1 LQIIA
6 STARAHARSLSVYHV
21 INRPSSKSVLAREE
35 GDVMARRATNVTRT
49 RIQDVALALFRTR
62 GYDATSL
69 QQIAADL
76 DVTKAALYYHFPS
89 KARLLHSLADPFLDE
104 ECTLLEG
111 YTDGPLADAARC
123 ALASA
128 LIDLLLAHR
137 PVVAWLTRDLAA
149 LAQPAIGARVE
160 ANTERLQRLL
170 AGSDQSVAGQ
180 VRAAAAVGAL
190 TRPVAVLNDV
200 HLSDLRGTILAAALG
215 ALGNE
220 SE

>member
-1 LQIIA
+1 
-6 STARAHARSLSVYHV
+6 
-21 INRPSSKSVLAREE
+21 
-35 GDVMARRATNVTRT
+35 MARCATNVTRT
-49 RIQDVALALFRTR
+49 RIQAVARARFARC

-89 KARLLHSLADPFLDE
+89 KARLLHSLADPFLDG

-111 YTDGPLADAARC
+111 YTDGPLADAARR

-137 PVVAWLTRDLAA
+137 PVVAWLTRDLSA
-149 LAQPAIGARVE
+149 LAQPGIGARVA

-170 AGSDQSVAGQ
+170 GGAGPDGVGQ

-190 TRPVAVLNDV
+190 TRPVAVLED
-200 HLSDLRGTILAAALG
+200 LDLGDLRGTILAAAL
-215 ALGNE
+215 
-220 SE
+220 

>member
-1 LQIIA
+1 
-6 STARAHARSLSVYHV
+6 
-21 INRPSSKSVLAREE
+21 
-35 GDVMARRATNVTRT
+35 MARRATNVTRT
-49 RIQDVALALFRTR
+49 RIQAVARARFARC

-69 QQIAADL
+69 QEIAADL

-89 KARLLHSLADPFLDE
+89 KAELLHILADPLLDGE
-104 ECTLLEG
+104 RTLLAG
-111 YTDGPLADAARC
+111 YTDGPLDDAARR
-123 ALASA
+123 ALTSA

-137 PVVAWLTRDLAA
+137 PVVAWLTRDLSA
-149 LAQPAIGARVE
+149 LAQPEIGERVE

-170 AGSDQSVAGQ
+170 AGSDQSVGGQ

-200 HLSDLRGTILAAALG
+200 HLGDLRGTILAAALG
-215 ALGNE
+215 ALG

>member
-1 LQIIA
+1 
-6 STARAHARSLSVYHV
+6 
-21 INRPSSKSVLAREE
+21 
-35 GDVMARRATNVTRT
+35 MARRATNVTRT
-49 RIQDVALALFRTR
+49 RIQDVALALFATR

-69 QQIAADL
+69 QEIATAL

-89 KARLLHSLADPFLDE
+89 KAELLHSLADPFLDGE
-104 ECTLLEG
+104 RTLLAG
-111 YTDGPLADAARC
+111 YTDGPLDDAARRE
-123 ALASA
+123 LTSA

-137 PVVAWLTRDLAA
+137 PVVAWLTRDLSA
-149 LAQPAIGARVE
+149 LAQPEIGERVE

-170 AGSDQSVAGQ
+170 AGSDQSMAGQ

-215 ALGNE
+215 ALGME
-220 SE
+220 

>member
-1 LQIIA
+1 
-6 STARAHARSLSVYHV
+6 
-21 INRPSSKSVLAREE
+21 
-35 GDVMARRATNVTRT
+35 MARRATNVTRT
-49 RIQDVALALFRTR
+49 RIQDVALALFATR

-69 QQIAADL
+69 QEIATAL

-89 KARLLHSLADPFLDE
+89 KAELLHSLADPFLDGE
-104 ECTLLEG
+104 RTLLAG
-111 YTDGPLADAARC
+111 YTDGPLDDAARR
-123 ALASA
+123 ALTSA

-137 PVVAWLTRDLAA
+137 PVVAWLTRDLSA
-149 LAQPAIGARVE
+149 LAQPEIGERVE

-170 AGSDQSVAGQ
+170 AGSDQSVAGR

-215 ALGNE
+215 ALGLE
-220 SE
+220 SADGATPSRPAPP

>member
-1 LQIIA
+1 
-6 STARAHARSLSVYHV
+6 
-21 INRPSSKSVLAREE
+21 
-35 GDVMARRATNVTRT
+35 MARRASNVTRT
-49 RIQDVALALFRTR
+49 RIQDVALALFATR

-69 QQIAADL
+69 QEIASAL

-89 KARLLHSLADPFLDE
+89 KAELLHSLADPLLDE
-104 ECTLLEG
+104 ERSLLAG
-111 YTDGPLADAARC
+111 YTDGPLDDAARRE
-123 ALASA
+123 LTSA
-128 LIDLLLAHR
+128 LIDLLLARR
-137 PVVAWLTRDLAA
+137 PVVAWLTRDLSA
-149 LAQPAIGARVE
+149 LAQPEIGERVE

-215 ALGNE
+215 ALGME
-220 SE
+220 

>member
-1 LQIIA
+1 
-6 STARAHARSLSVYHV
+6 
-21 INRPSSKSVLAREE
+21 
-35 GDVMARRATNVTRT
+35 MARRATNVTRT
-49 RIQDVALALFRTR
+49 RIQAVARARFARC

-76 DVTKAALYYHFPS
+76 DVTKAALYYHFPA
-89 KARLLHSLADPFLDE
+89 KARLLHSLADPFLDGE
-104 ECTLLEG
+104 RALLAG
-111 YTDGPLADAARC
+111 YSDGPLDAATRRE
-123 ALASA
+123 LVRA

-170 AGSDQSVAGQ
+170 AGADQSVAGQ

-215 ALGNE
+215 ALRMDSGLG
-220 SE
+220 SETDAQHPDPQVA